1 MNRQTLSNLCE
12 QIYRRFPQVAGSQP
26 KVQSR
31 PDGQSLIIFRGT
43 AKTADGRTISQTV
56 RVVAT
61 PEGKIVKTT
70 TSK

>member
-1 MNRQTLSNLCE
+1 MNRQALSSLCE

-26 KVQSR
+26 TVQSR
-31 PDGQSLIIFRGT
+31 PDGQSLLIFRGT
-43 AKTADGRTISQTV
+43 AKTADGHTINQTV
-56 RVVAT
+56 RVVAS